1 MSILKRKS
9 IIAFIIIVQVGMFA
23 PMLMK
28 GHPTDTAGA
37 PFARPLWWNRTMAP
51 DCEYH
56 FLTKE
61 LSFDWYYLPP
71 AIFALN
77 GEIKAKP
84 QSTVRLT
91 WRSPSGETVLSELQG
106 QSIYYINLDGRDML
120 FKQQIGV
127 PLIGSSLSKLFP
139 SCGSYALDVSGAD
152 FVDLRLSLL
161 GTRHGLLGTDQRG
174 RDVFLM
180 LIYGIRTSL
189 IIGIAATLI
198 ASLLGL
204 GLGLG
209 AGYVGGWTDAL
220 IMRTVDIL
228 LSIPTLPILMVLA
241 GVWGKGLWQMV
252 LILSIFSWM
261 GTARSVRSLVLTVR
275 ESPWVEGLKALG
287 AKRSY
292 ILFRHLVPETAPILL
307 ANLALGVP
315 GAILSEAGLA
325 FLGLSDP
332 RLISWGRMLHE
343 AHSFGAFTEGAW
355 WLLLPPGIGIVFICL
370 IFMDIGRYLEELI
383 DPRLGGGKSV

>member
-61 LSFDWYYLPP
+61 LSFDWHYLPP

-152 FVDLRLSLL
+152 FVD
-161 GTRHGLLGTDQRG
+161 
-174 RDVFLM
+174 
-180 LIYGIRTSL
+180 
-189 IIGIAATLI
+189 
-198 ASLLGL
+198 
-204 GLGLG
+204 
-209 AGYVGGWTDAL
+209 
-220 IMRTVDIL
+220 
-228 LSIPTLPILMVLA
+228 
-241 GVWGKGLWQMV
+241 
-252 LILSIFSWM
+252 
-261 GTARSVRSLVLTVR
+261 
-275 ESPWVEGLKALG
+275 
-287 AKRSY
+287 
-292 ILFRHLVPETAPILL
+292 
-307 ANLALGVP
+307 
-315 GAILSEAGLA
+315 
-325 FLGLSDP
+325 
-332 RLISWGRMLHE
+332 
-343 AHSFGAFTEGAW
+343 
-355 WLLLPPGIGIVFICL
+355 
-370 IFMDIGRYLEELI
+370 
-383 DPRLGGGKSV
+383 